1 MSRYAPF
8 GFEPGRDEAVTAANN
23 TADVMFTALAA
34 AVDVHNQNVQ
44 NFVDRWNGNLPLFR
58 RIAQDYPGSINR
70 LCDEIIYHQAAV
82 AMVLRLGRLYLMG
95 TAAYDERT
103 KDASLLREL
112 RDNPRSLEEVGAFVQ
127 TVARW
132 DHAFANIRRNYEDA
146 REKLMGGSFS
156 RISNIDCDGAGYKS
170 FMKSLERQKKDIFG
184 IADCMLHWHREILN
198 KNKLNNR
205 ENGTVLFNLGLALF
219 DALERRSP
227 LSDVMEGA
235 LNAFITN
242 GQNGVEAMLEYM
254 DRGIHTLE
262 RRLEEARNKQ
272 QALAK
277 ELEENK
283 DKYRECYEEWSV
295 EFRKNTG
302 FHCFK
307 KEVNQRL
314 ALHEERVTILKRELD
329 AYRMLHPE
337 SEEKVATIV
346 AQAPDI
352 NEALQGVLKLTGDVV
367 RAAER
372 LNAMNQS
379 PLFENNTV
387 LKDYKYSKYDIEKR
401 GVDFDHI
408 DLLLKSAKAIPL
420 TPVFADGSKELLPHL
435 SALVTQ
441 LETALTEERGLRQ
454 DAGNTLAETLQ
465 KGASLAAMT
474 YPDDDALGKARIDAL
489 HAISLWRED
498 INAANAFQLA
508 QAGHAMNDAFGG
520 REPSLERMLDEQTGT
535 LDTVLRRVSPHVFP
549 EDAPDDTDDI
559 NALFGS
565 NFSEDDFGPT
575 ASL

>member
-44 NFVDRWNGNLPLFR
+44 NFVDRWNSNLPLFR
-58 RIAQDYPGSINR
+58 RIAQDYPDSLNH

-82 AMVLRLGRLYLMG
+82 AMVSRLGRLYLMG

-103 KDASLLREL
+103 KDASLLFEL

-132 DHAFANIRRNYEDA
+132 DRAFANIRGGYEDA

-156 RISNIDCDGAGYKS
+156 RVSKIDYDGAGYKS

-184 IADCMLHWHREILN
+184 IADCMLHFHHVLMN
-198 KNKLNNR
+198 MNKLNNR

-219 DALERRSP
+219 DALERRRP

-235 LNAFITN
+235 LDAFVKN
-242 GQNGVEAMLEYM
+242 DGVEAMLEYM

-283 DKYRECYEEWSV
+283 DKYREYYEKWNAEAN
-295 EFRKNTG
+295 KNVG
-302 FHCFK
+302 FK
-307 KEVNQRL
+307 RYKDEVNQRL

-352 NEALQGVLKLTGDVV
+352 NEALQSVLKLTGDIV

-387 LKDYKYSKYDIEKR
+387 LKDYEYSKYDIEER

-435 SALVTQ
+435 NTLVSQ

-454 DAGNTLAETLQ
+454 NAGNSLAETLQ

-489 HAISLWRED
+489 HAVSLWRED

-508 QAGHAMNDAFGG
+508 QAGHAMNDAFGE
-520 REPSLERMLDEQTGT
+520 REPSLERMLDEQAGT

-565 NFSEDDFGPT
+565 SFSEDDFGPT
-575 ASL
+575 DRL